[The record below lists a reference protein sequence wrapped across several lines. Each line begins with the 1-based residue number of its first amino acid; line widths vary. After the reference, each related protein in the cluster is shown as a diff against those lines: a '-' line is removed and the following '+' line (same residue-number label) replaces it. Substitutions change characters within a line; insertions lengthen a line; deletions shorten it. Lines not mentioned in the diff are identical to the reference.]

1 MPVSSPVSGTNR
13 DVGVEWNITGGE
25 KERADGKVRG
35 GETCVHWFLS
45 AGLWDPSGTV
55 SNCIR
60 EKPGFPSACSQVSK
74 GKCWERHH
82 GGRLKKLTEAQIL
95 LAQLCHRKVRDLKI
109 QPTNKEEVG
118 PAGAA
123 EALPAPL
130 GAGRRGSWPGCWSHP
145 VVTLAVLPA
154 QNILPSPDSSP
165 IEALFLKDF

>member
-1 MPVSSPVSGTNR
+1 MEFN
-13 DVGVEWNITGGE
+13 WWGE
-25 KERADGKVRG
+25 REKADGKVRG
-35 GETCVHWFLS
+35 GETCVHWYLS
-45 AGLWDPSGTV
+45 AGPWDPSGTV

-118 PAGAA
+118 PAGRLRHCLLPLALAA
-123 EALPAPL
+123 VGPGQ
-130 GAGRRGSWPGCWSHP
+130 GAGATRSSHWLCSLLRISCLP
-145 VVTLAVLPA
+145 RTLPLS
-154 QNILPSPDSSP
+154 NPSS
-165 IEALFLKDF
+165 